1 MFSTHNFSFL
11 RRATHGG
18 KTDANAHPHTDSK
31 QRVAVIHNGTINNSY
46 ELKKELQAQGI
57 KFLSETDTEVIAQLI
72 GIYLDKGLDIKDAV
86 VHALSRYDISTRI
99 HGSHAPSAMGYIYV
113 HATYACSLSSSI
125 SNLSSLF
132 VAFLSFLS
140 HTIDATVAG
149 ASLCSTE
156 ASLMRSSSRATA
168 HLW

>member
-1 MFSTHNFSFL
+1 LL

-72 GIYLDKGLDIKDAV
+72 GIYLDKGFEIKEAV
-86 VHALSRYDISTRI
+86 VHALSRYDILTRI
-99 HGSHAPSAMGYIYV
+99 HKAHTLSTMIYIYAFV
-113 HATYACSLSSSI
+113 TYACSLGSSI
-125 SNLSSLF
+125 FTLPFALPLSSCLF
-132 VAFLSFLS
+132 PFRP
-140 HTIDATVAG
+140 IDAMVAG
-149 ASLCSTE
+149 VLLCSTE
-156 ASLMRSSSRATA
+156 ASLMRSSSRAMA